1 MGDAMV
7 PPTIAPIVEGHGE
20 TGALLPLI
28 YNIVESNTGLVY
40 PRIVRPYRAHWGSLV
55 NRPEDLL
62 RYAEIVL
69 QEGGPGS
76 SLLVLID
83 ADGCCPAELGPKLFE
98 RLKLRFPDDP
108 ISVTVADWEYES
120 WFIASSEAIAAHI
133 GTDLSID
140 IPDRIEEIQNAKE
153 WLELNILKR
162 RYNETDDQAAFS
174 SLIDV
179 PLARQRSRS
188 FDRFCLE
195 LNRLLSS
202 SSLPCDKPL

>member
-1 MGDAMV
+1 MGDATA

-20 TGALLPLI
+20 VGALLPLI
-28 YNIVESNTGLVY
+28 HNIVGSNTGLVY
-40 PRIVRPYRAHWGSLV
+40 PQIVRPYRAHWGSLV
-55 NRPEDLL
+55 NRPADLL
-62 RYAEIVL
+62 RYAEIVM

-76 SLLVLID
+76 CLLVLLD
-83 ADGCCPAELGPKLFE
+83 ADGCCPAKLGPKLFE
-98 RLKLRFPDDP
+98 RLKLRFPRDP

-120 WFIASSEAIAAHI
+120 WFIASAETIAAHI

-140 IPDRIEEIQNAKE
+140 VPDCIEEIENAKG
-153 WLELNILKR
+153 WLEQNILKR
-162 RYNETDDQAAFS
+162 RYKETDDQAAFS

-195 LNRLLSS
+195 LDRLMMI
-202 SSLPCDKPL
+202 SSLSCDPPL